1 MRIVSKILLSLVGL
15 VALDVQASADPGLEP
30 AGIWLTEAGDA
41 EVQITHCG
49 TTICGT
55 IIWLKSPI
63 DSATGQPQLDD
74 KNPDPAKARRPIIGL
89 HLFRNMKLV
98 DGSKW
103 SGRIYNA
110 DNGKTYA
117 SNVSLVGSKTLKVEG
132 CVLMFCGSETWTRL
146 SGTETAMVS
155 R

>member
-1 MRIVSKILLSLVGL
+1 MSIASKIA
-15 VALDVQASADPGLEP
+15 VALFGLTAFTASAAADPGIDP
-30 AGIWLTEAGDA
+30 SGTWLTEAGDA
-41 EVQITHCG
+41 RVQIARCG

-55 IIWLKSPI
+55 IVWLKSPI
-63 DSATGQPQLDD
+63 DSATGKPQIDD

-89 HLFRNMKLV
+89 NLFQDMKPV
-98 DGSKW
+98 GSKW

-117 SNVSLVGSKTLKVEG
+117 SKVSLVGSNSLKVEG
-132 CVLMFCGSETWTRL
+132 CVLVFCGSETWTRV
-146 SGTETAMVS
+146 SGADTTLAS